1 MKTFLLSFAQ
11 YIKNSD
17 KNGNIFFIASEK
29 SLVKISNMQGVT
41 VYDEEINANEV
52 ANVNLSN
59 GVYIVS
65 VIGNSKSLSKKVV
78 INNL

>member
-1 MKTFLLSFAQ
+1 
-11 YIKNSD
+11 
-17 KNGNIFFIASEK
+17 
-29 SLVKISNMQGVT
+29 MQGVT

-65 VIGNSKSLSKKVV
+65 VIGNSKSLSKKVI

>member
-1 MKTFLLSFAQ
+1 
-11 YIKNSD
+11 
-17 KNGNIFFIASEK
+17 
-29 SLVKISNMQGVT
+29 MQVIT
-41 VYDEEINANEV
+41 VYDKEINDNEV